1 MKKLI
6 LVLTFATQLGSAAFA
21 NKIDRNSNQVIS
33 NANQASF
40 QQFIQKQ
47 APMFYQVDTDN
58 WKTFQRIV
66 SLYSNSK
73 ADLFRVSE
81 QEKRNFLLSSEQLV
95 KELTIMNSMSSKP
108 WIESIVST
116 TAVIKFTWE
125 VLEINHD
132 VQFERA
138 PAMPPVSKMDTN
150 FIGM

>member
-21 NKIDRNSNQVIS
+21 NTIDSNSTQVIS
-33 NANQASF
+33 TSNHELF

-47 APMFYQVDTDN
+47 APMFYQVNTEN
-58 WKTFQRIV
+58 WKTFQRVV
-66 SLYSNSK
+66 SLYTNSK
-73 ADLFRVSE
+73 ADLFKMNE

-95 KELTIMNSMSSKP
+95 KELKIMNSIGSKP

-116 TAVIKFTWE
+116 TAVIKFTWA
-125 VLEINHD
+125 VLERND
-132 VQFERA
+132 NVQFEQA
-138 PAMPPVSKMDTN
+138 PAMPVVSKMDTN